1 MKLPW
6 RKQVADLI
14 STPQSNEVPASSD
27 GAITVSPDK
36 VGGAVLVSPEYAS
49 DVSRRYLDAVEASR
63 EATQRVK
70 DVEDE
75 IKNTLGAHAELAEEG
90 TGRVLFSWAA
100 TLREVLDSK
109 RLSAERPEIA
119 QEYRRTSAS
128 RTFRQ
133 HVATKAT
140 KYASSK

>member
-1 MKLPW
+1 MKFPW

-14 STPQSNEVPASSD
+14 STAPSNEVPANAAGS
-27 GAITVSPDK
+27 ITVSPEK
-36 VGGAVLVSPEYAS
+36 IGGAVLVDSDYAA
-49 DVSRRYLDAVEASR
+49 DVARRYLDAIEASR
-63 EATQRVK
+63 AATQRVK

-75 IKNTLGAHAELAEEG
+75 IKDALGPHDELAEEG
-90 TGRVLFSWAA
+90 TNRVLFSWAA

-109 RLSAERPEIA
+109 RLSAEHPELA

-140 KYASSK
+140 KYASAK